1 MMLIK
6 TVEELKNV
14 LFQINC
20 GGKSVGFV
28 PTMGALHEGHLS
40 LMKRARKENQVTIC
54 SIFVNPTQFNNADDL
69 KHYPRS
75 LEKDIAFVQNYMDFI
90 FAPSVEE
97 VYAVP
102 ATEQYHFGDLETV
115 MEGSA
120 RPSHFNGVAIIVKR
134 LFDWIQPDRAYFG
147 EKDFQQIA
155 IIKSLVKQFNLPIQ
169 IVPCPIVRDE
179 NGLALSSRNMR
190 LSETERQIA
199 ANIYRVLKESTAIK
213 TKQVFAIQ
221 KFVADE
227 LAKFDIFHLEYYEIV
242 NADTLHPIQN
252 LDDAPSVVGCIAIY
266 AGEVRLIDNIRY
278 K

>member
-1 MMLIK
+1 MKCFYSNL
-6 TVEELKNV
+6 LKNV

-54 SIFVNPTQFNNADDL
+54 SIFVNPTQLNNADDL

-190 LSETERQIA
+190 LSETERQTA

-213 TKQVFAIQ
+213 TKQVSAIQ
-221 KFVADE
+221 KVVADE
-227 LAKFDIFHLEYYEIV
+227 LAKVDIWHWEYYEIV
-242 NADTLHPIQN
+242 NAGTLHPIQN